1 MPPDNAGEPHLRAA
15 FSPLPPACSAL
26 FCSAS
31 PRPATP
37 QPAGAMGT
45 IDVADRGGARPGQ
58 ARPSQAKPSR
68 GRAQI
73 GQRQGLGK
81 KANDSRQ
88 QRTTSHNYPGPRRT
102 WQDPGIVCW
111 GVKLGPR
118 QQNRALRA
126 GIPSGL
132 ADGDPDNPA
141 SPLAPAPDIAQPGT
155 NVI

>member
-58 ARPSQAKPSR
+58 ARPSQAKPSQAEEEHKSDRDKAWVKRQTTAGNR
-68 GRAQI
+68 GPQA
-73 GQRQGLGK
+73 
-81 KANDSRQ
+81 
-88 QRTTSHNYPGPRRT
+88 TTI
-102 WQDPGIVCW
+102 QDPGEPGRTRASFA
-111 GVKLGPR
+111 GVSSSDRGSKIEPFGQAFPVAWPTETQTTQHPPWHLR
-118 QQNRALRA
+118 Q
-126 GIPSGL
+126 
-132 ADGDPDNPA
+132 
-141 SPLAPAPDIAQPGT
+141 T
-155 NVI
+155 